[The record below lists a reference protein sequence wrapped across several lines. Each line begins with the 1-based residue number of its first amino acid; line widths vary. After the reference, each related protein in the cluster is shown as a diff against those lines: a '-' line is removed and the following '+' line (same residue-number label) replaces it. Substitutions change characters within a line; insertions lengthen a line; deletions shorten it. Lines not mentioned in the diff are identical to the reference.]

1 MKVPNVKKVPS
12 ALKWLAEKRARV
24 AGHLQANKGTHELLC
39 GHVDVLEREL
49 QAAVA
54 LKGKTAENVQKLTEA
69 LAALDSTV
77 VIYDESIQPEDIGI
91 INGWQGRYG
100 KRGALR
106 EYLLEVLAQRSP
118 DHVSSPELAFL
129 AINEFGLVFAHPDDR
144 KRWYQNSL
152 KNALKDSEKLGKVER
167 SPDLLNLGNDARG
180 WRLKQEKAATLSGLQ
195 AAPRQL
201 AAG

>member
-1 MKVPNVKKVPS
+1 VKAPNVKKVPS

-24 AGHLQANKGTHELLC
+24 AGHLQANKGTLELLC

-49 QAAVA
+49 RAAVA
-54 LKGKTAENVQKLTEA
+54 LKAKTEENVQKLTEA

-77 VIYDESIQPEDIGI
+77 VIYDESIQPADIGI

-167 SPDLLNLGNDARG
+167 SADLLNLGNDARG
-180 WRLKQEKAATLSGLQ
+180 WRLKRETQPTLAGLHN
-195 AAPRQL
+195 PRTSC
-201 AAG
+201 